1 MPTREDIF
9 ACNDTVVEPVHVKE
23 WKMDLF
29 VRSLSASEKA
39 KWEFSAIDV
48 ATSPKQNE
56 AATKLVKTRLETAR
70 ERLVE
75 FATCNQDG
83 SRFFKDGDASQLGH
97 KNANAISTLYDAAA
111 RLSGISRED
120 LEEITKNSEAD
131 QSAGSTSA

>member
-9 ACNDTVVEPVHVKE
+9 ACNDTVIEKVHIKE

-48 ATSPKQNE
+48 SSNPKRNE
-56 AATKLVKTRLETAR
+56 AATKLDKTRMQTAR

-75 FATCNQDG
+75 FATCNEDG
-83 SRFFKDGDASQLGH
+83 TRFFKEGDAAQIGQ

-111 RLSGISRED
+111 KLSGISQED
-120 LEEITKNSEAD
+120 LEEIAKNSEAD
-131 QSAGSTSA
+131 LNASSTSA

>member
-9 ACNDTVVEPVHVKE
+9 ACNDTVIESVHVKE

-29 VRSLSASEKA
+29 VRSLSAAEKA

-48 ATSPKQNE
+48 AANPKQNE
-56 AATKLVKTRLETAR
+56 SATKLVKTRLETAR

-83 SRFFKDGDASQLGH
+83 SRFFKDGDASQIGQ
-97 KNANAISTLYDAAA
+97 KNSNAISTLYDVAAK
-111 RLSGISRED
+111 LSGISKED

-131 QSAGSTSA
+131 EASTSA